1 MEEFSRQVEELL
13 YESMHAAERVG
24 AGGSA
29 AAAPPSAVE
38 PADPSSMEREM
49 VDLLRE
55 HIQQYHSNM
64 MQYHEMVRGLTALL
78 REMRPSPARPL
89 VSAPFQYPI
98 FHRTFSNVRDVATT
112 TPARTPFHR
121 PAPERSGNVGI
132 SPEYI
137 RLFTNSIQYDASMN
151 ESRCPISLDDFQEGE
166 SILQIRGCGHI
177 FKHDSLQ
184 NWFQRNH
191 ICPVCRL
198 NLYQHHGLQTPR
210 RTPASTVSSA
220 APISMRGN
228 TGLHTAPPTNLP
240 NLVISM
246 DGSGNPTQTETSDAE
261 TINHL
266 LDNLILSAF
275 TYTY

>member
-1 MEEFSRQVEELL
+1 
-13 YESMHAAERVG
+13 
-24 AGGSA
+24 
-29 AAAPPSAVE
+29 
-38 PADPSSMEREM
+38 
-49 VDLLRE
+49 
-55 HIQQYHSNM
+55 M